1 MPRGRSDLI
10 GQSGLRILRQ
20 VSHDVNPRPDECQ
33 TFVDMGASPSG
44 VGAMGRG
51 QPADAG
57 HCRDCGGELTAV
69 AHTSTAE
76 NGILCL
82 RCSEATAGSALPS
95 RLGLATRRLTLQGLE
110 LTYHAGVGAGAALLF
125 LLGGFVPVSRRW
137 LADEVS
143 SWADVVETLGGVRV
157 ETQTADPDADLG
169 PVLARADAP
178 VLFTDV
184 DDVARRVGARPPQQ
198 IRLTYLPCCGVVA
211 WKRSRALIL
220 GLPLLDVLTRSE
232 LRAVLA
238 HELAHLA
245 RGDAT
250 RSAQRVRFVQCLG
263 LALDQPRG
271 NPHGPL
277 SVWARVCRRAAAAL
291 LEPISRG
298 QEARADRIA
307 ASLAGGDATASALFK
322 VAIVQPLF
330 KEVLERYDPADSE
343 ALNLYA
349 FFRAFWARLPDSI
362 HTSLRQQLLVSGGR
376 PSMDGAHPP
385 LLDRLAIVQSYPPRS
400 FSAADRAP
408 AATSLS
414 DLESLEQMLHNRLFA
429 ASGNEPSV
437 FHRAGS

>member
-1 MPRGRSDLI
+1 
-10 GQSGLRILRQ
+10 
-20 VSHDVNPRPDECQ
+20 
-33 TFVDMGASPSG
+33 
-44 VGAMGRG
+44 MGRG
-51 QPADAG
+51 ELADARQ
-57 HCRDCGGELTAV
+57 CRDCGGELAGG
-69 AHTSTAE
+69 ANPSTAE
-76 NGILCL
+76 DTALCD
-82 RCSEATAGSALPS
+82 RCAEAPAGSALPS
-95 RLGLATRRLTLQGLE
+95 RLGLATRRVALRGLE
-110 LTYHAGVGAGAALLF
+110 LAYHAGVGIGAALLF
-125 LLGGFVPVSRRW
+125 VLGGFVPVSRRW

-143 SWADVVETLGGVRV
+143 SWPDVIETLGGVRV
-157 ETQTADPDADLG
+157 DTRSADPDADLG
-169 PVLARADAP
+169 PVLARGDAP
-178 VLFTDV
+178 VLFTEV
-184 DDVARRVGARPPQQ
+184 DEIARKVGARPPQQ

-263 LALDQPRG
+263 LALDEPRRKPG
-271 NPHGPL
+271 GPL
-277 SVWARVCRRAAAAL
+277 ALWARACRRTAATL

-330 KEVLERYDPADSE
+330 KEVLEYYDPNDSDVP
-343 ALNLYA
+343 NLYA
-349 FFRAFWARLPDSI
+349 FFRAFWARLPVSI

-376 PSMDGAHPP
+376 ASTDGAHPP

-408 AATSLS
+408 AASSLS
-414 DLESLEQMLHNRLFA
+414 DLEALEQMLHNRLFA
-429 ASGNEPSV
+429 ASGIEPSV